1 MLLNIKR
8 TPGEKLADIIILV
21 LSILVTIVIL
31 YPLIFV
37 LFASFSDPRQ
47 IWDKPLLLFPAGFN
61 LDSYA
66 KVFENSEIWS
76 GYANTLL
83 YALVGTA
90 INIMMTVFGA
100 YPLSRKRF
108 YGKGLFTLLFA
119 FTMFFSGGLI
129 PLYLVNKELGLLNTM
144 WALVLPGAISAYN
157 MIIMRTYFQTRIP
170 VELEESAY
178 VDGCNDYHMLFRIV
192 LPLSMPIIAV
202 MILFYGV
209 GHWNSYFDAMIYL
222 TDRAKFPLQL
232 ILREILVQNDFKEM
246 AGISVG
252 AEYADQ
258 MMVKEGLKYAIVV
271 LSALPLL
278 LLYPLLSR
286 FFEKGIMVG
295 AIKG

>member
-1 MLLNIKR
+1 M
-8 TPGEKLADIIILV
+8 
-21 LSILVTIVIL
+21 
-31 YPLIFV
+31 
-37 LFASFSDPRQ
+37 FASFSDPRQ

-170 VELEESAY
+170 VELEER
-178 VDGCNDYHMLFRIV
+178 LRRRLQR
-192 LPLSMPIIAV
+192 LP
-202 MILFYGV
+202 
-209 GHWNSYFDAMIYL
+209 
-222 TDRAKFPLQL
+222 
-232 ILREILVQNDFKEM
+232 
-246 AGISVG
+246 
-252 AEYADQ
+252 
-258 MMVKEGLKYAIVV
+258 YAIPNRAAFVHADHCRDDPV
-271 LSALPLL
+271 LWSGPLEL
-278 LLYPLLSR
+278 V
-286 FFEKGIMVG
+286 F
-295 AIKG
+295 

>member
-1 MLLNIKR
+1 VLLNVKR
-8 TPGEKLADIIILV
+8 TPAEKLADLIILV
-21 LSILVTIVIL
+21 LVIAIAIVIM
-31 YPLIFV
+31 YPLLFV

-47 IWDKPLLLFPAGFN
+47 IWDKPLLLYPAGFN
-61 LDSYA
+61 LKSYA
-66 KVFENSEIWS
+66 KVFENTEIWI

-83 YALVGTA
+83 YAIVGTA
-90 INIMMTVFGA
+90 INIFMTVLGA

-108 YGKGLFTLLFA
+108 YGKGFFTLLFA
-119 FTMFFSGGLI
+119 FTMFFGGGLI
-129 PLYLVNKELGLLNTM
+129 PMYLVNKQLGLLNTI

-170 VELEESAY
+170 DELEESAY
-178 VDGCNDYHMLFRIV
+178 VDGCTDFQMLYKIV

-202 MILFYGV
+202 MVLFYGV

-222 TDRAKFPLQL
+222 TDRDKFPLQL
-232 ILREILVQNDFKEM
+232 FLREILVRNDFKEM

-252 AEYADQ
+252 GEYADQ

-271 LSALPLL
+271 MSALPLL

>member
-178 VDGCNDYHMLFRIV
+178 VDGCNDFHMLFRIV

-222 TDRAKFPLQL
+222 TDRGKFPLQL

>member
-178 VDGCNDYHMLFRIV
+178 VDGCNDFHMLFRIV

-222 TDRAKFPLQL
+222 TDRGKFPLQL

-278 LLYPLLSR
+278 LLYPLLSK

>member
-1 MLLNIKR
+1 MLNIKR

-21 LSILVTIVIL
+21 LSILVIIVIL
-31 YPLIFV
+31 YPLLFV

-47 IWDKPLLLFPAGFN
+47 IWDKPLPLFPAGFN

-66 KVFENSEIWS
+66 KVFENSEIWR

-83 YALVGTA
+83 YAFIGTA

-108 YGKGLFTLLFA
+108 YGKGLFTPLFA
-119 FTMFFSGGLI
+119 FTMFFGGGLI

-178 VDGCNDYHMLFRIV
+178 VDGRNDFHMLYRIV
-192 LPLSMPIIAV
+192 CLCRCRSLP
-202 MILFYGV
+202 
-209 GHWNSYFDAMIYL
+209 
-222 TDRAKFPLQL
+222 
-232 ILREILVQNDFKEM
+232 
-246 AGISVG
+246 
-252 AEYADQ
+252 
-258 MMVKEGLKYAIVV
+258 
-271 LSALPLL
+271 
-278 LLYPLLSR
+278 
-286 FFEKGIMVG
+286 
-295 AIKG
+295 

>member
-1 MLLNIKR
+1 MLLNVKR
-8 TPGEKLADIIILV
+8 TPGEKLADGLILV
-21 LSILVTIVIL
+21 LVVAITIAIL
-31 YPLIFV
+31 YPLLFV
-37 LFASFSDPRQ
+37 LFASLSDPRR
-47 IWDKPLLLFPAGFN
+47 IWDSPLLLYPAGFN

-66 KVFENSEIWS
+66 KVFENKDMWS

-83 YALVGTA
+83 YTFVGTA
-90 INIMMTVFGA
+90 INIVMTVLGA
-100 YPLSRKRF
+100 YPLSRKKF
-108 YGKGLFTLLFA
+108 YGKSLFTLLFA
-119 FTMFFSGGLI
+119 FTMFFGGGLI
-129 PLYLVNKELGLLNTM
+129 PVYLVNKQLGLLNTM

-170 VELEESAY
+170 DELEESAY
-178 VDGCNDYHMLFRIV
+178 VDGCNDFRLLYKIV

-202 MILFYGV
+202 MVLFYGV

-222 TDRAKFPLQL
+222 TDRGKFPLQL

-252 AEYADQ
+252 GEYADQ
-258 MMVKEGLKYAIVV
+258 MIVKEGLKYAVVV

-278 LLYPLLSR
+278 ILYPMLSK
-286 FFEKGIMVG
+286 FFEKGILVG